1 LPSSYQTV
9 AVRGSQVRQRLTLRS
24 KSRKYRPT
32 VVRSGW
38 RCNRSPEGD
47 SGELTS
53 GGGEVSEESARNVD
67 GACVC
72 RLRYGVGVGSLASV
86 RNGIWLGVLSAVH
99 LCACS
104 GSPEIAQKNRTFYDW
119 ATAVSST
126 GEFEEAYPPLDLSAA
141 APRVRYKGVTVLR
154 RGIHLSR
161 PNDWVLRDGSS
172 TPGQAFVQ
180 YISPNA
186 YAFAIHERPESVQ
199 ELWRDVM
206 RRFEDD
212 TRALGAKIVG
222 AAVPIATQIGQ
233 GRAYTIER
241 EVEAP
246 KKPLTSRS
254 REYLLRGQS
263 RIVLVQIVHEG
274 EDLSAADQ
282 ELLRVINTLEVL

>member
-1 LPSSYQTV
+1 
-9 AVRGSQVRQRLTLRS
+9 
-24 KSRKYRPT
+24 
-32 VVRSGW
+32 
-38 RCNRSPEGD
+38 
-47 SGELTS
+47 
-53 GGGEVSEESARNVD
+53 VS
-67 GACVC
+67 
-72 RLRYGVGVGSLASV
+72 VGSLAPV
-86 RNGIWLGVLSAVH
+86 RNPIWLGALSAVC

-104 GSPEIAQKNRTFYDW
+104 GAPDIAQKNRTFYDW
-119 ATAVSST
+119 STAVSSTT

-141 APRVRYKGVTVLR
+141 APRVGYKGVTVLR

-161 PNDWVLRDGSS
+161 PYDWVLRDGSN
-172 TPGQAFVQ
+172 TPGQAFAQ

-206 RRFEDD
+206 SRFEDD

-222 AAVPIATQIGQ
+222 AAVPIATHLGQ

-254 REYLLRGQS
+254 REYLLRGRT